1 VAHKSGIVAVVG
13 RPNVGKSTLV
23 NLMVGH
29 KVSIVS
35 DKPQTTRKSVL
46 GIATREE
53 FQMIL
58 VDTPG
63 LHKAHDKLG
72 HALNEAARQSVSEPD
87 AVLVMVDVSRMPG
100 KDDQDVFKM
109 LRQEGWL
116 DKKRDR
122 VVVALNKMD
131 RLTPE
136 RVDANYRAYTK
147 ELGEEQVVMTSLN
160 KKQNIDLLLGLLVD
174 RLPEGP
180 PLYPEDEYTDQPL
193 RDLVSEIVREKVLLK
208 TREEVPHAVAVT
220 VDSWEDDGDRL
231 DIMVSIYVERVGQKA
246 IIIGKGGTMLKE
258 IGTTARKEIEDLVG
272 QRVYLETYV
281 KVRADWRANPR
292 LLQELGLLS

>member
-1 VAHKSGIVAVVG
+1 MAHRSGIVAVVG

-131 RLTPE
+131 RLTPD

-147 ELGEEQVVMTSLN
+147 ELGEEHVVMTSLN

-220 VDSWEDDGDRL
+220 VDSWEDDGERL
-231 DIMVSIYVERVGQKA
+231 DIMVSIYVERDGQKA

>member
-1 VAHKSGIVAVVG
+1 MAHKSGIVAVVG

-53 FQMIL
+53 FQMVL

-100 KDDQDVFKM
+100 KDDQDVFTM

-116 DKKRDR
+116 DKRRDR

-131 RLTPE
+131 RLTPD
-136 RVDANYRAYTK
+136 RVDANYHAYTK
-147 ELGEEQVVMTSLN
+147 ELGEESVVMTSLH

-193 RDLVSEIVREKVLLK
+193 RDLVGEIIREKVLLK

-220 VDSWEDDGDRL
+220 VDSWEDDGERL
-231 DIMVSIYVERVGQKA
+231 DIMVSIYVERDGQKA
-246 IIIGKGGTMLKE
+246 IIIGKGGAMLKE
-258 IGTTARKEIEDLVG
+258 IGMTARKEIEDLVG

>member
-1 VAHKSGIVAVVG
+1 MAHRSGIVAVVG
-13 RPNVGKSTLV
+13 RPNVGKSTLT
-23 NLMVGH
+23 NQLVGH

-35 DKPQTTRKSVL
+35 DKPQTTRKRVL
-46 GIATREE
+46 GIVSTDDY
-53 FQMIL
+53 QMVL

-72 HALNEAARQSVSEPD
+72 HALNESARQSVSEPD

-100 KDDQDVFKM
+100 KDDQDVFRM

-116 DKKRDR
+116 GEKRGR

-131 RLTPE
+131 RMTPD
-136 RVDANYRAYTK
+136 RVEANYRAYTK
-147 ELGEEQVVMTSLN
+147 ELGEESVVMTSLT
-160 KKQNIDLLLGLLVD
+160 KRQNIDLLLGLLLE

-193 RDLVSEIVREKVLLK
+193 RDLVGELVREKVLLK

-220 VDSWEDDGDRL
+220 VDLWEDDGTRVE
-231 DIMVSIYVERVGQKA
+231 IMVSIIVEREGQKA
-246 IIIGKGGTMLKE
+246 IIIGKGGQMLKE
-258 IGTTARKEIEDLVG
+258 IGSEARKEIEELLG
-272 QRVYLETYV
+272 QKVYLETHV
-281 KVRADWRANPR
+281 KVRPDWRTSPR